1 MPDPLI
7 VLESGVIDMAFLRV
21 EPDTHILT
29 RVPHRLGD
37 GFIVGTTGFNII
49 ELKHYEQLHFT
60 HGVNSPATI

>member
-1 MPDPLI
+1 
-7 VLESGVIDMAFLRV
+7 MAFLGV
-21 EPDTHILT
+21 EPNPHIFT

-37 GFIVGTTGFNII
+37 GFIVGTTGFDII